1 MNTEA
6 SHDRLL
12 RLALR
17 AATPLLLCMAGCG
30 GKYATHAVEGTL
42 TDSAGKPLSDVLV
55 ICERTVEPM
64 VARGITDER
73 GRFRLGTLRPD
84 DGAPLGTYRVALSQQ
99 SLADADLPVPRRF
112 ASRYESPETSGIN
125 FEVVPGRNRFDL
137 KLEPPD

>member
-1 MNTEA
+1 MNIET
-6 SHDRLL
+6 SHDGLL
-12 RLALR
+12 PWALR

-64 VARGITDER
+64 VARGITDDS
-73 GRFRLGTLRPD
+73 GHVRLGTMRPG
-84 DGAPLGTYRVALSQQ
+84 DGAPVGTYRVALSQQ
-99 SLADADLPVPRRF
+99 SHADTDIPVPRRF
-112 ASRYESPETSGIN
+112 ARRYDSPETSGIEI
-125 FEVVPGRNRFDL
+125 EVAPGRNRFAL